1 MATLLHLS
9 PVFLVMSMLMVLRRP
24 PVQAAMAGA
33 ALVALLWLVDAW
45 MATGTAAS
53 GAALA
58 AARDTGVLF
67 LSTAFVIVPGL
78 GFVILIE
85 RMGVNQ
91 ALSQWVRSLGLGPAD
106 QVVFIVLG
114 LAPLLEAMTGFGVS
128 LIATVPLLLSLFE
141 RRAALRMAL
150 AGMAIMPW
158 GTLGLATV
166 IGASL
171 AHVDAAALAA
181 VSSLTSAPVFLV
193 LGALSLSPTPAVRT
207 GVRWYVQLFRNAP
220 ILVLIYFTTYVFPF
234 ELKLVGWTFPFPDWV
249 KVVLGLALPTSA
261 NVAEI
266 FRGAIQSIPS
276 AQWEAAQ
283 SLAFRRSEIFR
294 LIVLP
299 QCVRRMLP
307 PWMNLYASITMS
319 TSLASLVGVHDVV
332 DTAQIA
338 SNTVARTDFT
348 ILVYFTLLALFFAY
362 CYPIARATRALERR
376 HERH

>member
-1 MATLLHLS
+1 MANDAVLNPRPAAVRPSGPPWHTLRSPWLVAALALLALGLVWSATGTTPRAFTYLWNWLPALLRGLGVNIQISVLAVALGTAVGLVVGALALS
-9 PVFLVMSMLMVLRRP
+9 PVHAVRV
-24 PVQAAMAGA
+24 V
-33 ALVALLWLVDAW
+33 
-45 MATGTAAS
+45 
-53 GAALA
+53 
-58 AARDTGVLF
+58 
-67 LSTAFVIVPGL
+67 
-78 GFVILIE
+78 
-85 RMGVNQ
+85 
-91 ALSQWVRSLGLGPAD
+91 VRS
-106 QVVFIVLG
+106 
-114 LAPLLEAMTGFGVS
+114 
-128 LIATVPLLLSLFE
+128 
-141 RRAALRMAL
+141 
-150 AGMAIMPW
+150 
-158 GTLGLATV
+158 
-166 IGASL
+166 
-171 AHVDAAALAA
+171 
-181 VSSLTSAPVFLV
+181 
-193 LGALSLSPTPAVRT
+193 
-207 GVRWYVQLFRNAP
+207 YVQVFRNAP

-234 ELKLVGWTFPFPDWV
+234 EVHLVSWTFPFPDWV

-283 SLAFRRSEIFR
+283 SLAFRRSQIFR
-294 LIVLP
+294 LVVLP

-362 CYPIARATRALERR
+362 CYPIARATRALEKR